1 MPPFGL
7 ISPRALRSHFFCGLC
22 DIEGQTELD
31 DFIEIS
37 FSVSPQVR
45 RLALHDVDGLS
56 IEDPHWSWKSPTAD
70 GYPADK
76 PGSSCAV
83 LSAG

>member
-1 MPPFGL
+1 MNHAAVRLDLTACAP
-7 ISPRALRSHFFCGLC
+7 
-22 DIEGQTELD
+22 EQTELD

-76 PGSSCAV
+76 PGLSCAV